1 MPSVIILTIGRTKL
15 SVIIVIIGRTRLSV
29 RVYVLELLTVR
40 YSLFSAKQTVP
51 VRARRI
57 LRHAAEHQ
65 VRAGSQPLRQLRYAT
80 VARGCSQKIQVIP
93 VEFRARLPYNFS
105 TTRAIPPVRYEC

>member
-1 MPSVIILTIGRTKL
+1 MYLYGL
-15 SVIIVIIGRTRLSV
+15 
-29 RVYVLELLTVR
+29 
-40 YSLFSAKQTVP
+40 LFSAKQTVP

-65 VRAGSQPLRQLRYAT
+65 VRVGSQPLRQLRYAT

-93 VEFRARLPYNFS
+93 IDFRTRSPYNFFHARNS
-105 TTRAIPPVRYEC
+105 TTTPGCGIDKNVDKTKNIHTHVSHGSS